1 MIELIP
7 DPPRD
12 SYGPDEGGQAQA
24 RLRDVIL
31 QTAVEM
37 DDIESLD
44 EADSTTRVTSVEQC
58 QCPPGYY
65 GYSCQECDVGYWRY
79 VLMKE
84 YSALGRFL
92 GFRAQNPFTYLGQNV
107 IPRQFKSS
115 M

>member
-1 MIELIP
+1 MSELIP

-12 SYGPDEGGQAQA
+12 SYGPDVGGQAQA

-37 DDIESLD
+37 DDMD

-79 VLMKE
+79 VLRKGCSYQGMPKIFGVQG
-84 YSALGRFL
+84 SI
-92 GFRAQNPFTYLGQNV
+92 NYLGQNV
-107 IPRQFKSS
+107 IPHQFKSS